1 MKQAIYAGTFDPIT
15 LGHTDLIGRAA
26 RMFDR
31 LILAVAEQ
39 SRKQTLFSLAERM
52 DMAILATRSLPGV
65 EVCSFSGL
73 LVEYARQLEMHV
85 LVRGLRA
92 FSDFEYEFQMAL
104 TNRKLAPE
112 IETVFLMPTETFSY
126 LNSSSVREILECEG
140 DLRGFVPEPV
150 RARLAQMD
158 LKERFRV
165 LRKASLRTALGGGA
179 MPAIDMNATPTPSR
193 ETRS

>member
-1 MKQAIYAGTFDPIT
+1 MKQAIYAGTFDPVT

-26 RMFDR
+26 KMFDR

-39 SRKQTLFSLAERM
+39 SRKNTLFTLEERKE
-52 DMAILATRSLPGV
+52 MATLATADFPGV
-65 EVCSFSGL
+65 EVRSFSGL
-73 LVEYARQLEMHV
+73 LVEYARQLNMDI

-126 LNSSSVREILECEG
+126 LNSSSVREILECDG
-140 DLRGFVPEPV
+140 DLRGFVTEPV
-150 RARLAQMD
+150 LAY
-158 LKERFRV
+158 LKNLNVTERFRA
-165 LRKASLRTALGGGA
+165 LREATRRTALGGGA
-179 MPAIDMNATPTPSR
+179 TNAAS
-193 ETRS
+193 ETRDKTQGSSP